1 MTRVPVDC
9 LILGQQLQQHE
20 QAAEP
25 QQQASCTQWRKEG
38 DGENITIIVKSFYT
52 IINHLIQTSDTMYL
66 QGTWIREARDEVCN
80 LQSQYQ
86 LKMLH
91 FNLGG
96 KKNEGMKIIKFPKIT
111 KISKN
116 TFWT

>member
-38 DGENITIIVKSFYT
+38 EGENITNNVKSFHI
-52 IINHLIQTSDTMYL
+52 IINHFIQTS
-66 QGTWIREARDEVCN
+66 GAWIREVRVEVCN

-86 LKMLH
+86 QKMLH
-91 FNLGG
+91 FNLGR
-96 KKNEGMKIIKFPKIT
+96 KNEGMEIIKFPEQGKIPSDHDKT
-111 KISKN
+111 GVMSRK
-116 TFWT
+116 